1 MTRIEPGVVCDDSGL
16 GSISGACTRLSIR
29 GVVEFPGR
37 PGQDYVTAGG
47 EANHC
52 GATYRRTASAFAWGL
67 RRLGVAMNCTF
78 PGPRMVCS
86 SAARLGEGLT
96 FTFAPGDNR

>member
-37 PGQDYVTAGG
+37 PGQDYLTAGG
-47 EANHC
+47 
-52 GATYRRTASAFAWGL
+52 GSQPLWGNL
-67 RRLGVAMNCTF
+67 PPHSVGVRLGVAPF
-78 PGPRMVCS
+78 GGGDELHVPG
-86 SAARLGEGLT
+86 AEDGLQFGGEIGGGTDLHIR
-96 FTFAPGDNR
+96 PG